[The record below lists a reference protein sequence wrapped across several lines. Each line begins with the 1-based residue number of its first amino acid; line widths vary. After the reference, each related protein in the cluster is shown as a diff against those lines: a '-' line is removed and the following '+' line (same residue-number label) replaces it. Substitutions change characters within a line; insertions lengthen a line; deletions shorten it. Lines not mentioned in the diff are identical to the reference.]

1 MADNGER
8 KNFFPSL
15 VYKIPKY
22 IKWHSLFYPIHY
34 APTAMFKVGKF
45 RKISSRLMIIIN
57 YEKAPSEKIE
67 RQLYKKLH
75 ALCDVRCGLKPTGVE
90 EEANLPGLPAHTCPY
105 PLTGLGARRVPG
117 SSGATSEE
125 SASAALLVP
134 LYF

>member
-1 MADNGER
+1 M
-8 KNFFPSL
+8 
-15 VYKIPKY
+15 
-22 IKWHSLFYPIHY
+22 
-34 APTAMFKVGKF
+34 
-45 RKISSRLMIIIN
+45 IIN

-67 RQLYKKLH
+67 RQLYKKKLH

-90 EEANLPGLPAHTCPY
+90 EEANLPGLPAQTCPY

-117 SSGATSEE
+117 SSGAISEE